1 MQVFGWLLFGVG
13 SLFLIVAG
21 LVGLNGV
28 GNIPGLLIGT
38 ACMISG
44 SVFVGACLIVDAI
57 SDKEAQAD
65 SVQPSTPESANNL
78 SSSSENQGIIPD
90 QQTPEDKQLLLVYGI
105 LLAVIIV
112 ALLAMWLL
120 GGY

>member
-13 SLFLIVAG
+13 SLFLVLTG
-21 LVGLNGV
+21 LIGV
-28 GNIPGLLIGT
+28 EGFGNIPGLLVGT

-78 SSSSENQGIIPD
+78 SSSSENQGIY
-90 QQTPEDKQLLLVYGI
+90 T
-105 LLAVIIV
+105 
-112 ALLAMWLL
+112 
-120 GGY
+120 